1 MARKYGKKSKVI
13 SDPSRYIVGLLGE
26 SGVGKTTLM
35 CNVCD
40 KLFGDDGYL
49 ILDAGKEDGLACLND
64 YDFEKIDTFKAS
76 KNQEDSGIVG
86 LTNLV
91 DDIVNNREDWK
102 DLKVVVLDTIDQIYD
117 LSEKYSILE
126 WNAENKGTQGF
137 KPAKTIN
144 GTWGGAGKNFS
155 HVYDHVLNLI
165 WKLKS
170 VGVGVW
176 YTGHVKQKQVDDAA
190 SGKSYSQLTTNM
202 MNTYFNS
209 IKTKTHILGIA
220 YVDRDI
226 VEENTGKKNMFTKEE
241 IKKNIVS
248 SETRKIKFR
257 DDNYSLDSKS
267 RFSDIVEEINLDADE
282 FIQAI
287 MDAIKAEQNKS
298 KRSTVSSTNFN
309 NNKSNGEDKIND
321 EEISEELPAEELT
334 EISESENID
343 DMTTETDDDIFADE
357 ESNTEEEISKED
369 KIAKIRNSIKGNAE
383 LRTKATDI
391 MKANNVKSFNADIPD
406 DVLDEI
412 YSLI

>member
-35 CNVCD
+35 CKACD
-40 KLFGDDGYL
+40 KLFGDNGYL
-49 ILDAGKEDGLACLND
+49 ILDIGKEDGLACING

-76 KNQEDSGIVG
+76 KLQEDNGIVG
-86 LTNLV
+86 FTNLV
-91 DDIVNNREDWK
+91 EEIVNNREDWK
-102 DLKVVVLDTIDQIYD
+102 DLKLVVIDTIDQIFD

-126 WNAENKGTQGF
+126 WNAENKGVQGF

-144 GTWGGAGKNFS
+144 GTWGGVGKNFS
-155 HVYDHVLNLI
+155 HVCDHVLNLI

-176 YTGHVKQKQVDDAA
+176 YTGHVKQRQLDDAA

-220 YVDRDI
+220 YVDRSI

-241 IKKNIVS
+241 IKKNKVS
-248 SETRKIKFR
+248 SETRKIMFR

-267 RFSDIVEEINLDADE
+267 RFFDITEEINLDVDE
-282 FIQAI
+282 FIQVI
-287 MDAIKAEQNKS
+287 MDAIKTEQNKNKGFSTTSSYIDES
-298 KRSTVSSTNFN
+298 KVENKAEEPHTEVST
-309 NNKSNGEDKIND
+309 EEPE
-321 EEISEELPAEELT
+321 EEI
-334 EISESENID
+334 
-343 DMTTETDDDIFADE
+343 TETDVDVDSEETDDIFAE
-357 ESNTEEEISKED
+357 EETDTEEEISKED
-369 KIAKIRNSIKGNAE
+369 KLAKIKAETKSNADFRAKASGILKANSIK
-383 LRTKATDI
+383 TFDI
-391 MKANNVKSFNADIPD
+391 NVPD
-406 DVLDEI
+406 DVVDEI